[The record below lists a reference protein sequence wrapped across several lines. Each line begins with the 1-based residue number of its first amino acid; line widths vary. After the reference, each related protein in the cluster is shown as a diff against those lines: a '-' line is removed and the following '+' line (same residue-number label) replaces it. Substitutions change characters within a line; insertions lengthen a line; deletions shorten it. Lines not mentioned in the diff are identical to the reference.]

1 MKVHKKAILQASP
14 SFAKGRWGR
23 VFSTQLLFKRNGEAK
38 NGIAIVIMTTASRQ
52 RLREVRAF
60 NKNKEN
66 KMILAKIR
74 IKIAK

>member
-1 MKVHKKAILQASP
+1 
-14 SFAKGRWGR
+14 